1 MSARD
6 GGQDPPKP
14 KGKVRAGVGGDDP
27 SWALRSPRN
36 LREVTSI
43 VLGSEGVSGVGWEG
57 SESYQASLPSGPQL
71 EGEGWKD
78 ALKPQFFPCCVTLGQ
93 SRPLSEPQSPHL

>member
-1 MSARD
+1 MSAQD

-14 KGKVRAGVGGDDP
+14 KGKVRADVGGDDP
-27 SWALRSPRN
+27 SWALRSPQN

-43 VLGSEGVSGVGWEG
+43 VLGSEGASRVGWEG

-93 SRPLSEPQSPHL
+93 PRPLSEPQSPHL